1 MNQALLREVRD
12 DKMDIVRLNEGMF
25 ERLVVKEDQSSKVAK
40 IEKRL
45 VGTWTRYLLHGG
57 AG

>member
-1 MNQALLREVRD
+1 MNPALLREV
-12 DKMDIVRLNEGMF
+12 KNEIMEIVRLNEGLF
-25 ERLVVKEDQSSKVAK
+25 ERLVVKEDKANK
-40 IEKRL
+40 ERL